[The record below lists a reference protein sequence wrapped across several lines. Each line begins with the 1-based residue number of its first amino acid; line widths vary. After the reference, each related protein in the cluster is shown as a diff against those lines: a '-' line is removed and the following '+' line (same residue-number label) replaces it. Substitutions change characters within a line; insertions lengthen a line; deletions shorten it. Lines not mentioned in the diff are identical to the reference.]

1 MFQIPSQT
9 QVKVLPGCYEKSNLA
24 PRLPAVPILDFSQ
37 SMCAHA
43 PELPHVWSRMVAAL
57 SRRTTERLQ
66 IELDVC
72 VFDTHVLLQD
82 YAALAVLSREAVELF
97 RWRHHVARRSPAD
110 RHRRHTPPT
119 TVAGRRRDPLSSS
132 HLSRRDGRIC
142 HGPSDPGR
150 RLREM
155 HVSERKREMQFVF
168 LAPDQDCMPQL
179 RTVFH
184 CDPISLDEIS
194 FEQLFDALT
203 RSLSTYSCS
212 QIGYEPEPRRLLLEQ
227 LRPHDTQAE

>member
-24 PRLPAVPILDFSQ
+24 PRAPAVPILDFSQ
-37 SMCAHA
+37 SMSAHA

-66 IELDVC
+66 IELACC

-82 YAALAVLSREAVELF
+82 YAPLPFYLETPLSFSGGGITSLGAALL
-97 RWRHHVARRSPAD
+97 
-110 RHRRHTPPT
+110 
-119 TVAGRRRDPLSSS
+119 TVIDATRRRRQLLAD
-132 HLSRRDGRIC
+132 DGIHCRPAIC
-142 HGPSDPGR
+142 PVVTDGYATDR
-150 RLREM
+150 ATLVDALREM
-155 HVSERKREMQFVF
+155 HVSQHKREMQFVF
-168 LAPDQDCMPQL
+168 LAPDKDCMPQL
-179 RTVFH
+179 RSVFH

-194 FEQLFDALT
+194 FDQLFEALT

-212 QIGYEPEPRRLLLEQ
+212 QIGYEPEPRRLLLEE
-227 LRPHDTQAE
+227 LRGRDTEAE